1 MINVS
6 RVVEEPLGIHISMN
20 FCVSLIVLIQYGS
33 DNFYSFVKIA
43 LQRRSTIRARD
54 EHEEKEKSLS
64 LSAHIPGS
72 NFIAPTWGL
81 CILYGISGESGSSL
95 AVCWHPYIPSST
107 ESPVNAALGSRKGN
121 LHFFLFS
128 LCIVS
133 LSSAFATGLYRE
145 ILLVSL

>member
-72 NFIAPTWGL
+72 NFIAPT
-81 CILYGISGESGSSL
+81 
-95 AVCWHPYIPSST
+95 
-107 ESPVNAALGSRKGN
+107 
-121 LHFFLFS
+121 
-128 LCIVS
+128 
-133 LSSAFATGLYRE
+133 
-145 ILLVSL
+145 